1 MSRDIG
7 PGATAAR
14 AAVGMALVVLGLLT
28 DPSWWDVAAAVVL
41 YPALAVLVA
50 AGLARV
56 LRSGVVRGGDGGWTG
71 RETGASLLVG
81 VVVVVAG
88 VVLTFVSPVDGPSL
102 YFFLGGSMLLAA
114 AKGYA
119 GCEVLAL
126 PNLLLGRR
134 DAVWC
139 VLFSPL
145 DRAERGAAGQQAP
158 GRR

>member
-7 PGATAAR
+7 SGATAAR
-14 AAVGMALVVLGLLT
+14 ALVGTALVVLGLLT
-28 DPSWWDVAAAVVL
+28 DPSWWDAAAAVVL
-41 YPALAVLVA
+41 YPVLAVLVA
-50 AGLARV
+50 RGMTGALRV
-56 LRSGVVRGGDGGWTG
+56 GVVRAGDAGWTG
-71 RETGASLLVG
+71 RAAGASLVVG
-81 VVVVVAG
+81 LAVVVLGTA
-88 VVLTFVSPVDGPSL
+88 LTFVSPVDGPSL
-102 YFFLGGSMLLAA
+102 YLFFGASMMLAA

-145 DRAERGAAGQQAP
+145 DRAERPAGP
-158 GRR
+158 G